1 MTLIIALLLTHFSH
15 VSFMEKPGNSSLVVK
30 FERDTERVT
39 FLVKMQVDDLHL
51 YLKYHFSTS
60 VHTFF

>member
-1 MTLIIALLLTHFSH
+1 
-15 VSFMEKPGNSSLVVK
+15 MEKPGNPCLVVK

-39 FLVKMQVDDLHL
+39 VLVKMQVDDLCL
-51 YLKYHFSTS
+51 YLKYHFSTG